1 MSEVK
6 DIINNQAGNVKMQ
19 LLCTLKAVSSP
30 PGPFWAKLFD
40 QPASVSV
47 DVLILV

>member
-6 DIINNQAGNVKMQ
+6 NIINNQAGNVKMQ
-19 LLCTLKAVSSP
+19 LLCALKAMSSL

-40 QPASVSV
+40 QLPSVSV